1 GIQVAYVGDVVGTG
15 SSRKSAINSVQWH
28 IGEDIKGVPN
38 KRTGGGIL
46 GQTIAPIFFNTA
58 QDSGA
63 LPIVCDVTNLEM
75 G

>member
-1 GIQVAYVGDVVGTG
+1 
-15 SSRKSAINSVQWH
+15 
-28 IGEDIKGVPN
+28 
-38 KRTGGGIL
+38 IL

-75 G
+75 GDRFVVDIANGQIKKDGKVVSTFEINPNTLLDEVRAGGRIPLI